1 MIGLSGLIDS
11 LLTAKSSPRL
21 DVLAIKGETEI
32 GAPGP
37 VLGVGRVD
45 NDVRLPSNAALDR
58 LIPADNAGVLQAEG
72 GPRSV
77 QAELSVAA
85 RVISAVLAD
94 LHGDAGPVRGAAP
107 AWPSAQT
114 PSAAVVAGML
124 SRTVSESGLFY
135 ESHLVEF
142 AGGTRTL
149 AQMAREP
156 QVQWSPSTSI
166 AVAAVPAAP
175 GELSR
180 QSITPTDM
188 AHMAHMSPVRGS
200 VDDGASLDNIVQGA
214 QPKLSVSDSAHA
226 AHADAKPQAVPQ
238 WQNDGSLAAADLDPR
253 PDVVRIQAAYRRGEP
268 PSVAEPDSMPAG
280 KVLETTG
287 ARHVGIASVANA
299 PTAAAEV
306 IHPQA
311 VTLVHQQL
319 DLLATAVFRWN
330 GQAWPGVSMDWS
342 IHREI
347 HEREG
352 RGADEEE
359 APRPWSTT
367 VSLDLPRLGAVDL
380 RLSLAGPSVQARLK
394 AREASTVA
402 RLRADS
408 GGLSQRLQTAGL
420 RLHEFH
426 VDAMEQP

>member
-11 LLTAKSSPRL
+11 LLTAKSSPRP

-58 LIPADNAGVLQAEG
+58 LIPAGNAGVPHLEG
-72 GPRSV
+72 GPGSV

-94 LHGDAGPVRGAAP
+94 LHGDAGPVRGPAP
-107 AWPSAQT
+107 AWPSVQT
-114 PSAAVVAGML
+114 PSAAVLARAL
-124 SRTVSESGLFY
+124 SQTVSDSGLFY
-135 ESHLVEF
+135 ESHLIEF
-142 AGGTRTL
+142 AGGTRTIE
-149 AQMAREP
+149 QMAREP
-156 QVQWSPSTSI
+156 QAQWTPLTSPS
-166 AVAAVPAAP
+166 AADSAPAPRADARPQAAP
-175 GELSR
+175 QLQGDR
-180 QSITPTDM
+180 
-188 AHMAHMSPVRGS
+188 SP
-200 VDDGASLDNIVQGA
+200 
-214 QPKLSVSDSAHA
+214 
-226 AHADAKPQAVPQ
+226 
-238 WQNDGSLAAADLDPR
+238 
-253 PDVVRIQAAYRRGEP
+253 
-268 PSVAEPDSMPAG
+268 
-280 KVLETTG
+280 
-287 ARHVGIASVANA
+287 
-299 PTAAAEV
+299 AAEV

-342 IHREI
+342 IHQEI
-347 HEREG
+347 DEREG
-352 RGADEEE
+352 RGATEEAE
-359 APRPWSTT
+359 APRPWSTM
-367 VSLDLPRLGAVDL
+367 VSLDLPRLGSVDL

-394 AREASTVA
+394 AREASTIA

-408 GGLSQRLQTAGL
+408 GELSLRLQTAGL
-420 RLHEFH
+420 HLQEFR

>member
-1 MIGLSGLIDS
+1 MIDS
-11 LLTAKSSPRL
+11 LLIPKSSPRL

-37 VLGVGRVD
+37 VLGVGKVD

-58 LIPADNAGVLQAEG
+58 LIPAGNTGVPHAEG

-85 RVISAVLAD
+85 RFISAVLAD

-107 AWPSAQT
+107 AWPATQT
-114 PSAAVVAGML
+114 PSAAVVAGTL
-124 SRTVSESGLFY
+124 SQTVSESGLFY
-135 ESHLVEF
+135 ESHLIEF
-142 AGGTRTL
+142 AGGTRAL

-156 QVQWSPSTSI
+156 QAQWSPSAS
-166 AVAAVPAAP
+166 AVAAVPPAP
-175 GELSR
+175 GEVSR
-180 QSITPTDM
+180 QSVTPTDM
-188 AHMAHMSPVRGS
+188 SRMSYMAPVSAS
-200 VDDGASLDNIVQGA
+200 VDDGASVDNIVQGT
-214 QPKLSVSDSAHA
+214 QPKPSVPDSAHA
-226 AHADAKPQAVPQ
+226 PHADAKPQAALPQ
-238 WQNDGSLAAADLDPR
+238 LQNNGSPAAADLDLR
-253 PDVVRIQAAYRRGEP
+253 PDVVRIQAAYRRGEA

-280 KVLETTG
+280 KVQEATA
-287 ARHVGIASVANA
+287 ARHIGIASVANA

-342 IHREI
+342 IHQEI
-347 HEREG
+347 DQREG
-352 RGADEEE
+352 RGAAEEE

-367 VSLDLPRLGAVDL
+367 VSLDLPRLGAMDL
-380 RLSLAGPSVQARLK
+380 RLSLAGSGVQARLK

-402 RLRADS
+402 RLRADG

-420 RLHEFH
+420 RLQEFH

>member
-11 LLTAKSSPRL
+11 LLTAKSSPRP

-58 LIPADNAGVLQAEG
+58 LIPAGNTGVPHLEG
-72 GPRSV
+72 GPGSV
-77 QAELSVAA
+77 QAELSAAA

-94 LHGDAGPVRGAAP
+94 LHGDAGPVRGPAP
-107 AWPSAQT
+107 AWPSVQT
-114 PSAAVVAGML
+114 PSVAVLASTL
-124 SRTVSESGLFY
+124 SQTVSDSGLFY
-135 ESHLVEF
+135 ESHLIEF
-142 AGGTRTL
+142 AGGTRTIE
-149 AQMAREP
+149 QMAREP
-156 QVQWSPSTSI
+156 QAQWTPLISPS
-166 AVAAVPAAP
+166 AA
-175 GELSR
+175 
-180 QSITPTDM
+180 
-188 AHMAHMSPVRGS
+188 
-200 VDDGASLDNIVQGA
+200 
-214 QPKLSVSDSAHA
+214 DSAPA
-226 AHADAKPQAVPQ
+226 PQ
-238 WQNDGSLAAADLDPR
+238 WQGDRSP
-253 PDVVRIQAAYRRGEP
+253 
-268 PSVAEPDSMPAG
+268 
-280 KVLETTG
+280 
-287 ARHVGIASVANA
+287 
-299 PTAAAEV
+299 AAEV

-342 IHREI
+342 IHQEI
-347 HEREG
+347 DEREG
-352 RGADEEE
+352 RGATEEAE

-367 VSLDLPRLGAVDL
+367 VSLDLPRLGSVDL

-394 AREASTVA
+394 AREASTIS

-408 GGLSQRLQTAGL
+408 GELSLRLQTAGL
-420 RLHEFH
+420 RLQEFR

>member
-1 MIGLSGLIDS
+1 MIDS
-11 LLTAKSSPRL
+11 LLTATSSPRL
-21 DVLAIKGETEI
+21 DVLSIKGEVEI

-37 VLGVGRVD
+37 VLGVGKVD

-58 LIPADNAGVLQAEG
+58 LIPAGNAGVPHAEG

-107 AWPSAQT
+107 AWPAAQT
-114 PSAAVVAGML
+114 PSAAVIAGTL
-124 SRTVSESGLFY
+124 SQTVSESGLFY
-135 ESHLVEF
+135 ESHLIEF

-156 QVQWSPSTSI
+156 QAQWSPSTPT

-175 GELSR
+175 GEVTR
-180 QSITPTDM
+180 QSATPTDM
-188 AHMAHMSPVRGS
+188 SRMSPVS
-200 VDDGASLDNIVQGA
+200 ALVDHGASVDNIVQGA
-214 QPKLSVSDSAHA
+214 QPTPGMSDSAHGP
-226 AHADAKPQAVPQ
+226 HVDAKPQF
-238 WQNDGSLAAADLDPR
+238 QNDGSPAAADPDLR
-253 PDVVRIQAAYRRGEP
+253 PDVVRIQAAYRRGEA

-280 KVLETTG
+280 NVLETTA
-287 ARHVGIASVANA
+287 ARHIGIASVANV
-299 PTAAAEV
+299 PTVAAEV
-306 IHPQA
+306 IHPHA

-342 IHREI
+342 IHQEI
-347 HEREG
+347 DEREG
-352 RGADEEE
+352 RGAAEEE
-359 APRPWSTT
+359 APRPWSTM

-420 RLHEFH
+420 RLQEFQ

>member
-11 LLTAKSSPRL
+11 LLTATSSPRP

-58 LIPADNAGVLQAEG
+58 LIPAGNAGVPHLEG
-72 GPRSV
+72 GPGSV
-77 QAELSVAA
+77 QAELSAAA

-94 LHGDAGPVRGAAP
+94 LHGDAGPVRGPAP
-107 AWPSAQT
+107 AWPSVQT
-114 PSAAVVAGML
+114 PSAAVLASTL
-124 SRTVSESGLFY
+124 SQTVSDSGLFY
-135 ESHLVEF
+135 ESHLIEF
-142 AGGTRTL
+142 AGGTRTIE
-149 AQMAREP
+149 QMAREP
-156 QVQWSPSTSI
+156 QAHWTPLTSPS
-166 AVAAVPAAP
+166 AADSAPAPRADARPQAAPQLQGDRSPAA
-175 GELSR
+175 ES
-180 QSITPTDM
+180 
-188 AHMAHMSPVRGS
+188 
-200 VDDGASLDNIVQGA
+200 
-214 QPKLSVSDSAHA
+214 
-226 AHADAKPQAVPQ
+226 
-238 WQNDGSLAAADLDPR
+238 DPR
-253 PDVVRIQAAYRRGEP
+253 PDAVRIQAAYRRGEA
-268 PSVAEPDSMPAG
+268 PSHAEPDSMATG
-280 KVLETTG
+280 KVLETTTI
-287 ARHVGIASVANA
+287 RHIATASVANA
-299 PTAAAEV
+299 PVAAVEV

-342 IHREI
+342 IHQEI
-347 HEREG
+347 DEREG
-352 RGADEEE
+352 RGATEEAE

-367 VSLDLPRLGAVDL
+367 VSLDLPRLGSVDL

-394 AREASTVA
+394 AREASTIA

-408 GGLSQRLQTAGL
+408 GELSLRLQTAGL
-420 RLHEFH
+420 RLQEFR